1 MSFNLPALARSRV
14 DVAIAAIAAIAVAM
28 ALGLQSPAVGAND
41 VGKNDAGK
49 SDVRKIDLPPETAVL
64 RSSLLPGYEIA
75 VQKCGICH
83 SADYVNLQPLGMS
96 VTQWAAEM
104 TKMRNAYGAP
114 LDEID
119 INLLSVY
126 LATAYADR

>member
-1 MSFNLPALARSRV
+1 MSWWRRVSRWPAAPGLLPIAIGAVFAIVVGCQGLPA
-14 DVAIAAIAAIAVAM
+14 
-28 ALGLQSPAVGAND
+28 GAND
-41 VGKNDAGK
+41 V
-49 SDVRKIDLPPETAVL
+49 RTIRLPPETAVL

-83 SADYVNLQPLGMS
+83 SADYVNLQPPGMS
-96 VTQWAAEM
+96 VTQWTAEL

-126 LATAYADR
+126 LATAYGER

>member
-1 MSFNLPALARSRV
+1 MAGIAL
-14 DVAIAAIAAIAVAM
+14 AM
-28 ALGLQSPAVGAND
+28 ALGVQSPAVGATD
-41 VGKNDAGK
+41 VGK

>member
-1 MSFNLPALARSRV
+1 MSWWHSVVGASRV
-14 DVAIAAIAAIAVAM
+14 ALAIAAMAGIALAM
-28 ALGLQSPAVGAND
+28 ALGVQSPAVGATD
-41 VGKNDAGK
+41 VGK

>member
-14 DVAIAAIAAIAVAM
+14 DAAIAAIAAIAVAM
-28 ALGLQSPAVGAND
+28 ALGLQSPAVGA
-41 VGKNDAGK
+41 NDAGK

>member
-1 MSFNLPALARSRV
+1 MSWWLSVVGASRV
-14 DVAIAAIAAIAVAM
+14 ALAIAAMAGIALAM
-28 ALGLQSPAVGAND
+28 ALGVQSSAVGAND
-41 VGKNDAGK
+41 LGK